1 MTQDPP
7 FHDLEAFELAIDQ
20 MEWSE
25 VSLEPD
31 PAVVEAIEQ
40 EVPGEW
46 LQSLEAPD
54 LEAAFDQEVLEPLSR
69 MTDEELNTQVREVIS
84 ELDIDVETIMRELDT
99 PDLERDHSLD
109 PDLDVGR

>member
-1 MTQDPP
+1 MTQDSR

-40 EVPGEW
+40 EIPSKW
-46 LQSLEAPD
+46 LQSLEAPN
-54 LEAAFDQEVLEPLSR
+54 LEAAFDQEVLGPLSR
-69 MTDEELNTQVREVIS
+69 MSDEELNTQVQEVIS

-99 PDLERDHSLD
+99 PDLERDLPLD